1 MDLDRLN
8 AVALITEAT
17 SAMGS
22 ACARVIAK
30 SAAGGLILA
39 DRNEDGL
46 AKLADEL
53 EALKVS
59 PERVSTLAFDVTD
72 PDRWAQASDFIRTQY
87 GRIDWAILNADA
99 ARDAAQEESDLV
111 DWGRLMP
118 ASLEGV
124 TLALRHTGPLMHGSF
139 SGGAI
144 VIAAPSAAIKIENG
158 VLGEKS
164 GLTPL
169 VRAAAQMGA
178 PQKVRV
184 NAIAVGAVDAKPFAD
199 APLFQELAEKEGDA
213 RAAFET
219 LGKST
224 PPLARYAA
232 KDDVAKL
239 AVMLLSD
246 ENPITGAT
254 LVVDGG
260 YTL

>member
-46 AKLADEL
+46 ARLADEL

-72 PDRWAQASDFIRTQY
+72 PDRWTQASDFIRTQY
-87 GRIDWAILNADA
+87 GRVDWAILNADA
-99 ARDAAQEESDLV
+99 ARDAANEQSDLV

-124 TLALRHTGPLMHGSF
+124 TLALRFTGPLMQGNF
-139 SGGAI
+139 QGGAM
-144 VIAAPSAAIKIENG
+144 VITAPSAAIKVENG
-158 VLGEKS
+158 ALGAKG

-169 VRAAAQMGA
+169 VRAAAQTGA
-178 PQKVRV
+178 PQKIRV
-184 NAIAVGAVDAKPFAD
+184 NAIAVGAVDAKPLAD
-199 APLFQELAEKEGDA
+199 APLFQDMIAKAGDA

-219 LGKST
+219 LAKQT

-232 KDDVAKL
+232 KDDAARL

>member
-8 AVALITEAT
+8 AVALITEAA

-22 ACARVIAK
+22 ACARAIAK

-39 DRNEDGL
+39 DRNEDAL

-53 EALKVS
+53 EALRIA
-59 PERVSTLAFDVTD
+59 PERVSILAFDVTD

-87 GRIDWAILNADA
+87 GRIDWAVLNADA
-99 ARDAAQEESDLV
+99 ARDAAAEESDLV

-118 ASLEGV
+118 ASLESI
-124 TLALRHTGPLMHGSF
+124 TLSLRHAGPLMQGNF
-139 SGGAI
+139 QGGAI
-144 VIAAPSAAIKIENG
+144 VITAPSAAIKIENG
-158 VLGEKS
+158 ALGAKS
-164 GLTPL
+164 GLLPL
-169 VRAAAQMGA
+169 VRAAAQTGA
-178 PQKVRV
+178 AHTVRV
-184 NAIAVGAVDAKPFAD
+184 NAIAVGAVEAKPLAD
-199 APLFQELAEKEGDA
+199 APLFQDMVATAGGA

-232 KDDVAKL
+232 KDDAGRL